1 MSTVDPIN
9 WVVHESDEGISFRWG
24 YLDGDIIAE
33 WEGLMTLHATRSGD
47 LKSLQ
52 TSPGIS
58 PQHVE
63 KVRNGI
69 ATAFLRAQRKQHS
82 LHASAVAWEGQ
93 ALVCVGES
101 GLGKSTTAYR
111 MCRQLGFE
119 LLADDITGIELVPAF
134 GAQVVPTEAVVWL
147 INDPCGDKAPAPVP
161 RVAHE
166 PVSLRLIVCLA
177 WGEASSGVELRD
189 LRGGDTVSK
198 LLPALI
204 RFEKSAQQWTRE
216 LDFLDRIVSQ
226 CRVVQ
231 LVRSRDATADAVAD
245 ALLGLMRQE
254 PR

>member
-1 MSTVDPIN
+1 MSPIDSIN
-9 WVVHESDEGISFRWG
+9 WVVHEVDDSTFFRWG
-24 YLDGDIIAE
+24 YVDGDVVAE

-69 ATAFLRAQRKQHS
+69 AAAFLRAQRKQHS

-111 MCRQLGFE
+111 MCRQPDFE
-119 LLADDITGIELVPAF
+119 LLADDITGIELAPAF

-147 INDPCGDKAPAPVP
+147 MNDPSGDKAPATVP
-161 RVAHE
+161 RVAQD
-166 PVSLRLIVCLA
+166 PVPLRLIVCLA
-177 WGEASSGVELRD
+177 TGDRSSGLELRD
-189 LRGGDTVSK
+189 LRGGDAVSE
-198 LLPALI
+198 LLPSLI

-216 LDFLDRIVSQ
+216 LDFLDRVVSQ
-226 CRVVQ
+226 CRIVQ
-231 LVRSRDATADAVAD
+231 LTRSRDADVDTVAN
-245 ALLGLMRQE
+245 ALLGLMAEGRQ
-254 PR
+254 